1 MIDMGKSLMDYNIER
16 SSSTDIKNIKWTK
29 KNTSDPNKPKKKK
42 KKQIPPTNT
51 ISTKYTKT
59 QSETHK
65 IFKIKD
71 NINPSKKKKTTSKAQ
86 NASLSHCRI
95 EQGYKR
101 KSR

>member
-1 MIDMGKSLMDYNIER
+1 MGKSLMDYNIER
-16 SSSTDIKNIKWTK
+16 SSSADIKNIKWTK

-42 KKQIPPTNT
+42 KKQISPTN
-51 ISTKYTKT
+51 IIPTKDTKT
-59 QSETHK
+59 QSETQK

-71 NINPSKKKKTTSKAQ
+71 NIGTSKKKKASSKAQ
-86 NASLSHCRI
+86 NASLSHCKI